1 MWLYMIQPSFWWF
14 VGFVGYFVGLEFA
27 TLEVSIA
34 SKATFML
41 HAEVNT
47 QIHQRFI
54 DALAVDPTLQ
64 RNVRGQ
70 FPEYFPCN
78 QMYGCTC
85 LIMSARWVCLGSLG
99 IPKSTGFIIFCSQFF
114 QQIDILGPRSSPD
127 DLTII
132 YWIGGTQNKDEPGV
146 YW

>member
-1 MWLYMIQPSFWWF
+1 M
-14 VGFVGYFVGLEFA
+14 GYFVGLEFA

-70 FPEYFPCN
+70 FPEYFSLQPDVWL
-78 QMYGCTC
+78 Y
-85 LIMSARWVCLGSLG
+85 MSDHVSKMGLSGSLG

-132 YWIGGTQNKDEPGV
+132 Y
-146 YW
+146 